1 MLMKTAKVFL
11 VIAALLAAMIFVTGG
26 RGVKYAAEQRYHTV
40 AAGQT
45 VWGIATKYLPEQ
57 DRTRDVRE
65 LMYEIGKR
73 NGLNN
78 YSIQP
83 GDVLVIPLE
92 VEIKEAAEERGW
104 VLLSTLLP
112 AF

>member
-11 VIAALLAAMIFVTGG
+11 IIAALLAAMIFVTGG

-45 VWGIATKYLPEQ
+45 IWGIATKYLPEQ

-65 LMYEIGKR
+65 LAYNIGRANKLEGYLIR
-73 NGLNN
+73 
-78 YSIQP
+78 P
-83 GDVLVIPLE
+83 GQVLVIPLE
-92 VEIKEAAEERGW
+92 RKVICKKSNKE
-104 VLLSTLLP
+104 
-112 AF
+112 